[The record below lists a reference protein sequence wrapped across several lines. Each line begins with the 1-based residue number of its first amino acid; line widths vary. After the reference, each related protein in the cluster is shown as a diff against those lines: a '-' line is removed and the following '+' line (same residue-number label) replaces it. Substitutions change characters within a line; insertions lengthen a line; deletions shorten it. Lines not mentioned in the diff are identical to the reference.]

1 MPRVLRAAM
10 AEFGRHGYSGGSLNV
25 IAREA
30 GVAKGSLFQYFD
42 DKFDFFAHV
51 AEQASLSIYA
61 AMAPHLTAPPAGR
74 PFADHIGD
82 LVEIWMDYMAGH
94 PLERGVTAATT
105 MELDP
110 VIRQAVRA
118 PVHRLYAQGLRPLL
132 ESAIATGA
140 APADPDVDALVS
152 LLVLLLPHLALAPFE
167 PGLDA
172 GLALYGTTG
181 ARRNGGG
188 ATPGRGRA
196 RPVDGGQRVSD
207 RLRRRHH
214 RLGLRRQRQRAAAG
228 REGVPRR
235 RCSRPAGA
243 SPTTSSPRRRG
254 TCATTCSLRRSAAP
268 ASSG

>member
-1 MPRVLRAAM
+1 MPRPTWDNLDAARRDRVLRAAM

-51 AEQASLSIYA
+51 AEQTSLRIYVV
-61 AMAPHLTAPPAGR
+61 MQPHLSWADDGASFLDHFAG
-74 PFADHIGD
+74 
-82 LVEIWMDYMAGH
+82 LVDVWIDYMAEH

-110 VIRQAVRA
+110 LVRQAVRE

-132 ESAIATGA
+132 QRGVDSGA
-140 APADPDVDALVS
+140 LRADADLDALLS

-172 GLALYGTTG
+172 ALGLYSTEGRTRSKH
-181 ARRNGGG
+181 ARRLVATLLGG
-188 ATPGRGRA
+188 
-196 RPVDGGQRVSD
+196 V
-207 RLRRRHH
+207 
-214 RLGLRRQRQRAAAG
+214 
-228 REGVPRR
+228 
-235 RCSRPAGA
+235 A
-243 SPTTSSPRRRG
+243 SG
-254 TCATTCSLRRSAAP
+254 
-268 ASSG
+268 